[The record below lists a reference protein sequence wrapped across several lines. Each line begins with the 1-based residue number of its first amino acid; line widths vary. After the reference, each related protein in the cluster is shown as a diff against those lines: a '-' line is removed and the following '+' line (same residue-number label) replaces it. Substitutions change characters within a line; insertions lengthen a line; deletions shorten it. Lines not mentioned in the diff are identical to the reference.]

1 MKRNRNAASGRLS
14 AELLLLLGV
23 FLMLLTLL
31 FTLSRHGTATPL
43 EKVRPLSEGWYR
55 LEDGEKLP
63 LTLPAEVETDEDCL
77 VLYNDSL
84 TAADGSLTVNTRGAQ
99 YDLTVLFN
107 DQVLYRYAIQMSF
120 SPATTR

>member
-1 MKRNRNAASGRLS
+1 MKRNRNAASGRLI

-63 LTLPAEVETDEDCL
+63 LTLPAEV
-77 VLYNDSL
+77 
-84 TAADGSLTVNTRGAQ
+84 
-99 YDLTVLFN
+99 
-107 DQVLYRYAIQMSF
+107 
-120 SPATTR
+120 